1 VPRNS
6 RTPNTRLRE
15 LIAEARWTG
24 QGLARAVNAAGTELG
39 LTLTYDR
46 TAVSHWLSGS
56 RPPST
61 VARLTAEALSRR
73 LGRVVTVQDTGL
85 GPPELRVAV
94 GPVTAAPD
102 PRAVEPEAVDESAAR
117 LLDLCAADA
126 DPSRRG
132 ALRDLVY
139 SVAAL
144 RSASG
149 APRAGVSAVRPV
161 REERPARHS
170 QRAHTVRT
178 MTGLFSTADSLFGG
192 THIRPALTAYLSG
205 DVAHWLRNP
214 GPPEARRELT
224 AAVAELGYLAAF
236 VCFDS
241 GLHGLAQRYYLA
253 SLGLAE
259 HSGDPMLRATI
270 LRGMSVQAYSLR
282 HVRDALRLAEAAD
295 AHSRGLPPA
304 RAAALAGQLAV
315 ASAANGLRR
324 EASTHLRR
332 AASLLDECDSAD
344 EPVGAYHR
352 SSLGHQTAE
361 VLAAGGDR
369 RGAIG
374 VLSSSI
380 RQRPDGERRS
390 RAVTVARLAHL
401 QLDVGHLEAACAT
414 VGLLCEDYPYL
425 RSARIDVSLDA
436 LRMRLQP
443 FSRNAGA
450 RATLGRISALSR

>member
-1 VPRNS
+1 
-6 RTPNTRLRE
+6 
-15 LIAEARWTG
+15 
-24 QGLARAVNAAGTELG
+24 
-39 LTLTYDR
+39 
-46 TAVSHWLSGS
+46 
-56 RPPST
+56 
-61 VARLTAEALSRR
+61 
-73 LGRVVTVQDTGL
+73 
-85 GPPELRVAV
+85 
-94 GPVTAAPD
+94 
-102 PRAVEPEAVDESAAR
+102 
-117 LLDLCAADA
+117 
-126 DPSRRG
+126 
-132 ALRDLVY
+132 
-139 SVAAL
+139 
-144 RSASG
+144 
-149 APRAGVSAVRPV
+149 
-161 REERPARHS
+161 
-170 QRAHTVRT
+170 

-332 AASLLDECDSAD
+332 AESLLDECDSAD

-380 RQRPDGERRS
+380 RQRPDGDRRPALRGLPLSPLGPDRRLARRAAHAVAALLPQRRGARDSRPDQCPVPVSRAHRPPGAVQHVQHRRS
-390 RAVTVARLAHL
+390 PNAFRPAPPRRSTGYGPAGPIGGPFPPSASRRAK
-401 QLDVGHLEAACAT
+401 
-414 VGLLCEDYPYL
+414 
-425 RSARIDVSLDA
+425 S
-436 LRMRLQP
+436 
-443 FSRNAGA
+443 
-450 RATLGRISALSR
+450 